1 MHAPS
6 LRQLCTVL
14 ALASALVVHAQ
25 QQADVELPALDL
37 NTLEAVTP
45 DGTLNAARAASSFV
59 SEIADGRIIGIAFR
73 SEVGGP
79 PDHHGQREIVVHLYD
94 RGEPALLM
102 GDLDERGAASLQSIE
117 GGFFDASV
125 DLVVEDDFV
134 TGTVAYRDEDPIAF
148 IALAAAGDAGVY
160 WAVGEE
166 DWDVRAANWVVLPD
180 RRQWGAVC
188 MPMEPWI
195 YWCIMYQN

>member
-37 NTLEAVTP
+37 NTLQAVTP
-45 DGTLNAARAASSFV
+45 DGILHASRAATSFV

-79 PDHHGQREIVVHLYD
+79 PDQHGQSEIVVHLYD
-94 RGEPALLM
+94 RGQPALLM
-102 GDLDERGAASLQSIE
+102 GELDDRGAASLQSID

-148 IALAAAGDAGVY
+148 IALAATGEAGVY
-160 WAVGEE
+160 WALGEE
-166 DWDVRAANWVVLPD
+166 DWDVRAANWVILAD
-180 RRQWGAVC
+180 GRQWGALCGPGVL
-188 MPMEPWI
+188 WI
-195 YWCIMYQN
+195 VWCTMYQH